1 MSAQEF
7 KRRRRRLM
15 DMMDE
20 DSVAILPTAP
30 VYIRNRDAEFPYRPD
45 SDFFYLTGFPEPEAV
60 VVLIPGREHGE
71 YILFCREND
80 PKMETWNGPRAGQE
94 GAISDYHADDC
105 FPIGDIDDILPG
117 LLENKA
123 RVFYTMGAHPDFD
136 QRLIG
141 WVNRLRKQSR
151 AGIHTPGEFVALD
164 HLVHDMRLFK
174 SSFEIKAMRKAAK
187 ISAEAH
193 CRAMQ
198 HCKPGMMEYQL
209 EAELIHT
216 FMYHGARSPAYASIV
231 GSGAN
236 GCILH
241 YVENSAKMKDGDL
254 VLIDAGAEID
264 CYAADISRT
273 FPVNGRFS
281 RAQKAL
287 YELVLAAQLAAIEQV
302 QPGNHW
308 NDPHEAAVEVL
319 TQGLKELGLLKGS
332 LKTLLKKQAYR
343 QFYMHRT
350 GHWLGL
356 DVHDVGDYKIDTEW
370 RVLEPG
376 MTLTVE
382 PGLYIPAGVKGV
394 AKKWWNIGIRIEDDV
409 LVTRDGHDVISAEAP
424 KRLDEIE
431 ALMAGAKPARRKK
444 AKLKTKPRSKSQ
456 PKSRPKSKPTTRKR
470 RTAT

>member
-15 DMMDE
+15 GMMDE
-20 DSVAILPTAP
+20 HSVAILPTAP
-30 VYIRNRDAEFPYRPD
+30 VYIRNRDVEHPYRPD

-60 VVLIPGREHGE
+60 AVLIPGREHGE

-80 PKMETWNGPRAGQE
+80 PKMETWNGLRAGQE
-94 GAISDYHADDC
+94 GAVSLYHADDC
-105 FPIGDIDDILPG
+105 FPIDDIDDILPG

-123 RVFYTMGAHPDFD
+123 RVFYTMGAHPGFD

-151 AGIHTPGEFVALD
+151 AGIHTPGEFVSLD
-164 HLVHDMRLFK
+164 HLVHDMRLYK
-174 SSFEIKAMRKAAK
+174 SSFEIRVMRKAAK

-193 CRAMQ
+193 RRAMQ

-209 EAELIHT
+209 EAELLHT

-241 YVENSAKMKDGDL
+241 YVENSAKMKNGDL

-287 YELVLAAQLAAIEQV
+287 YELVLAAQYAAIEQV

-308 NDPHEAAVEVL
+308 NDPHEAAVRVL
-319 TQGLKELGLLKGS
+319 TEGLVELGLLKGS

-343 QFYMHRT
+343 RFYMHRT
-350 GHWLGL
+350 GHWLGM
-356 DVHDVGDYKIDTEW
+356 DVHDVGDYKVDSQW

-376 MTLTVE
+376 MTLTIE
-382 PGLYIPAGVKGV
+382 PGLYIPAASKGV

-409 LVTRDGHDVISAEAP
+409 LVTREGHEILSADVV
-424 KRLDEIE
+424 KTVDEIE
-431 ALMAGAKPARRKK
+431 ALMAGTKSSQRVKVKKKPV
-444 AKLKTKPRSKSQ
+444 TPRS
-456 PKSRPKSKPTTRKR
+456 R
-470 RTAT
+470 RTK